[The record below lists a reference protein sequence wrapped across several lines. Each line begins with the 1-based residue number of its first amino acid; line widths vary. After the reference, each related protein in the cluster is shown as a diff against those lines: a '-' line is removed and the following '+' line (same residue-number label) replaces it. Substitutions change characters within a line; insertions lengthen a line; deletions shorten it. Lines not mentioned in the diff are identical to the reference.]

1 MTHKPTPI
9 CTQHD
14 TEKVWQ
20 QTVFEYSEDGI
31 SVRVQNVWAW
41 VCPKDGEASF
51 TPETVD
57 ALIDTVKEL
66 VDTAKRAKK
75 RSPALTD
82 YAVAV
87 G

>member
-1 MTHKPTPI
+1 MTNSIPI
-9 CTQHD
+9 CTEHK
-14 TEKVWQ
+14 TERVWR
-20 QTVFEYSEDGI
+20 QTVFEYTEDDI
-31 SVRVQNVWAW
+31 SVRVEKVWAW
-41 VCPKDGEASF
+41 VCPEDGEPSF

-66 VDTAKRAKK
+66 VEAAKRAKM

-82 YAVAV
+82 YAIAV

>member
-1 MTHKPTPI
+1 MKPKPTPI

-31 SVRVQNVWAW
+31 SVRVQNVWTW
-41 VCPKDGEASF
+41 VCPEDREASF

-57 ALIDTVKEL
+57 ALIDTVREL

-82 YAVAV
+82 YVVAV

>member
-1 MTHKPTPI
+1 MRPKPTPI

-31 SVRVQNVWAW
+31 SVQVQNVWAW
-41 VCPKDGEASF
+41 VCPEDGEAAF

-57 ALIDTVKEL
+57 ALIDTVREL

>member
-1 MTHKPTPI
+1 MRPKPTPI

-20 QTVFEYSEDGI
+20 QTVFEYNEDGI
-31 SVRVQNVWAW
+31 SVQVQNVWAW
-41 VCPKDGEASF
+41 VCPEDGEVSF

-57 ALIDTVKEL
+57 ALIDTVREL